1 MKIRAFTFFAK
12 ELSEVEKAETTLAG
26 IEREDIWTKRISF
39 PPTPKDMT
47 LDKVSE
53 IPSMKDV
60 IYSVASLT
68 ANDSRLKEVKD
79 ILSVSDN
86 FYVNVLLREEK
97 DIEATLNLVLSLEP
111 EQATRFGILFNDWFL
126 VSPYFPISTADVA
139 TSSFGLALLYTDEAM
154 SGNIVKVFSAAD
166 EIGRELEKELKV
178 KYLGTDLSL
187 SPWME
192 KSVGEIIE
200 KRSDTMFNISNI
212 WAVHEINR
220 EITESAIL
228 SKVKPLGFSELMLPV
243 AEDNLLRERAEEGK
257 LTLKEL
263 LELTFV
269 CAAGIDMI
277 SLRRD
282 RKTFLDL
289 IKALYSIR
297 LTKMRPIGM
306 RIVPSNGEKV
316 HVKEFGD
323 IPEVKVI

>member
-12 ELSEVEKAETTLAG
+12 ELSEVEKAETILSS
-26 IEREDIWTKRISF
+26 IKRDDIWTKRISL
-39 PPTPKDMT
+39 PPTPRDVT
-47 LDKVSE
+47 LDKISE
-53 IPSMKDV
+53 IPTMKDV

-68 ANDSRLKEVKD
+68 SNDPRLKEVND

-86 FYVNVLLREEK
+86 FYANVLLRDEK
-97 DIEATLNLVLSLEP
+97 DIDMVSNLVLSLEP
-111 EQATRFGILFNDWFL
+111 EQATRFGVLFNDWFL

-139 TSSFGLALLYTDEAM
+139 SSSFGLALIYTDEAM
-154 SGNIVKVFSAAD
+154 SGKMVKAFSASD
-166 EIGRELEKELKV
+166 EIGRKLENELKV
-178 KYLGTDLSL
+178 RYLGTDLSL

-200 KRSDTMFNISNI
+200 KKSDTMFNISNI

-220 EITESAIL
+220 EIAESAL
-228 SKVKPLGFSELMLPV
+228 SSKVRPLGFSELMLPV
-243 AEDNLLRERAEEGK
+243 AEDNLLRKRVEEEK
-257 LTLKEL
+257 LTLRDL

-269 CAAGIDMI
+269 CAAGIDMVA
-277 SLRRD
+277 LYRD
-282 RKTFLDL
+282 KKVILDL

-306 RIVPSNGEKV
+306 RIVPSNGGKV